1 MLVRRPVALFHAA
14 LAVVVVAGVPLGSLL
29 WGTGRLAFTM
39 FARSSSYQLVLATID
54 RTGAK
59 RSVAPTAVASTV
71 RGSLG
76 DMLAGAER
84 MHHGPHAPLLRAR
97 LPEVAALACRARPEA
112 RRARAELLE
121 KPSLDHEPVR
131 SIAEVTCP

>member
-1 MLVRRPVALFHAA
+1 MPPRRPIALFHAA
-14 LAVVVVAGVPLGSLL
+14 LAVVVVVGLPLGSLL

-39 FARSSSYQLVLATID
+39 FARSSSYQLVLATMD

-71 RGSLG
+71 RGSVG
-76 DMLAGAER
+76 DILAGTER
-84 MHHGPHAPLLRAR
+84 MHHGPYAPLLRAR
-97 LPEVAALACRARPEA
+97 LPEIAAFVCRGRPGA
-112 RRARAELLE
+112 RRARAELIE

-131 SIAEVTCP
+131 SVAEVTCP